1 MILVVNQE
9 EKISLKRLLLK
20 AKHNHNKYMFYKHA
34 PSIIKSLR
42 SRFFSFKIMIGLF
55 YFIVYFLVFKMSNN
69 RQAHYWSEL
78 PAEILHYTL
87 SKIDDK
93 KTIIQCLYVCKSW
106 RISAERIIYNTLN
119 FTSYEPQLRKFV
131 ITVASARHLGKHVNK
146 IHFNKIFNANGPW
159 DPSNLFSGIS
169 DYCPNVQTITTAES
183 CPSLWLR
190 LIVERH
196 KWKKLKKIPVPKTW
210 EEVQLY
216 ATVAVAY
223 RDRLT
228 ELLILNDPNDS
239 IQLRKMYNPLM
250 SSLSEFKS
258 LMELKLHT
266 ANNVKIYEIDDLI
279 NECSKLVSLILP
291 YTPPTTDEPS
301 LPTATA
307 PRFSTKILDE
317 IKLMKPK
324 PNLKELSMNV
334 SIDGGDESL
343 NYIMHV
349 FPNLTNI
356 EFNTDIGTLDSNQ
369 NIIYSKA
376 VLTSFL
382 RYITD
387 KDRKYDIQYLYSDDI
402 ATVLSDYWQSK
413 EFKSKGMS
421 ASLML
426 NDANFS
432 IDADRPFLN
441 VKETMG
447 ASVWYRS
454 LEDSPT
460 APELLEKVGRYL
472 LDMQIK
478 LVKIVPENQQDVE
491 NLYRGYI
498 LDSIFEHC
506 PHLFSLQC
514 SLRELQ
520 YCRPDLAV
528 NTSITILKLVYS
540 GINLDV
546 LYQLSIRLPNLKHL
560 ALIGN
565 KFIKY
570 NGTAYKGKRL
580 LINMPYTDLRLLDI
594 RYESSKNYQFVHVKY
609 STENG
614 DKYFFVDCTKTV
626 RLLNKC
632 SHEQYESKLND
643 KGCYFLNLRF
653 KRVNTLRF
661 EFGKLQ
667 FIHFFNTE

>member
-1 MILVVNQE
+1 
-9 EKISLKRLLLK
+9 
-20 AKHNHNKYMFYKHA
+20 
-34 PSIIKSLR
+34 
-42 SRFFSFKIMIGLF
+42 
-55 YFIVYFLVFKMSNN
+55 MSNN

-78 PAEILHYTL
+78 PAEILHYAL
-87 SKIDDK
+87 NKIDDK

-119 FTSYEPQLRKFV
+119 FTSYEPQLQKFV
-131 ITVASARHLGKHVNK
+131 ITVASAKHLGKHVKK
-146 IHFNKIFNANGPW
+146 IHFSKIFNANGPW
-159 DPSNLFSGIS
+159 DPANLFSGIS
-169 DYCPNVQTITTAES
+169 DYCPNVQTMTTAES

-196 KWKKLKKIPVPKTW
+196 KWKKLKKIPVPNTW
-210 EEVQLY
+210 DEVQLY
-216 ATVAVAY
+216 ATVALAY

-228 ELLILNDPNDS
+228 ELLILNDPEDS
-239 IQLRKMYNPLM
+239 IQLRKMYNPLI
-250 SSLSEFKS
+250 SNLSEFKS
-258 LMELKLHT
+258 LTELKLHK

-279 NECSKLVSLILP
+279 NECPKLVSLILP

-301 LPTATA
+301 LLTATA

-324 PNLKELSMNV
+324 HNLKELSMNV

-356 EFNTDIGTLDSNQ
+356 EFNKDICTFDINQ
-369 NIIYSKA
+369 NIIYSKS

-382 RYITD
+382 RYVTNKD
-387 KDRKYDIQYLYSDDI
+387 KKYDIQYLYSDDI
-402 ATVLSDYWQSK
+402 ATVLSNYWQSE
-413 EFKSKGMS
+413 EFKAKGRG
-421 ASLML
+421 AYLTL

-432 IDADRPFLN
+432 LDADRPFLK
-441 VKETMG
+441 VKETIG

-460 APELLEKVGRYL
+460 APELLEKVGGL
-472 LDMQIK
+472 LSNMQIK

-506 PHLFSLQC
+506 PYLFSLEC
-514 SLRELQ
+514 CLRELKH
-520 YCRPDLAV
+520 CRPDLAV
-528 NTSITILKLVYS
+528 NTSITVLKLAHS

-546 LYQLSIRLPNLKHL
+546 LYQLSIRLPNLNYL
-560 ALIGN
+560 SLLGN
-565 KFIKY
+565 KYLKHS
-570 NGTAYKGKRL
+570 GAEYKGKRL
-580 LINMPYTDLRLLDI
+580 LINMPYTDLKQLNI
-594 RYESSKNYQFVHVKY
+594 CKESSKSYQYVYLKY

-614 DKYFFVDCTKTV
+614 DKYFFVDCTSTL
-626 RLLNKC
+626 RRATKC

-643 KGCYFLNLRF
+643 KGCYFVNLRF
-653 KRVNTLRF
+653 KRIDTLRF
-661 EFGKLQ
+661 ELGTLQ
-667 FIHFFNTE
+667 FIHWFNNE